1 MASTSSCCGRRSTP
15 SRRTGRISDPDA
27 IVAALEGAVDLS
39 EARILHGAQG
49 PFYGAP
55 VDDDKGYSGRQRM
68 VFPPG
73 GLPHPE
79 SATDGPCGERPRPR
93 CPNGG
98 ARPASST
105 RYGTSRS
112 PTTGRTSGPAT
123 PRTWNSSSAAPS
135 TTRRGR
141 RSPPAGR
148 WCSKPAISPETT
160 PSRSPGSASSSSR
173 RTNST
178 SSFRQGRRCGRRRCR
193 HTSCHWNTG
202 STSVFLSNDAAAEVG
217 LAVQPALLLGQ
228 LAGTPTQQ
236 EQNAR
241 ARR

>member
-55 VDDDKGYSGRQRM
+55 VDDDEGYSGRQRM

-93 CPNGG
+93 CPNCG

-123 PRTWNSSSAAPS
+123 PRTWNSSRRHRRQPDAGGVHLRRGDGVLSPLSRRKRHRHDLRVRRAVRPGER
-135 TTRRGR
+135 TRRVPSGR
-141 RSPPAGR
+141 
-148 WCSKPAISPETT
+148 
-160 PSRSPGSASSSSR
+160 
-173 RTNST
+173 
-178 SSFRQGRRCGRRRCR
+178 
-193 HTSCHWNTG
+193 
-202 STSVFLSNDAAAEVG
+202 AAA
-217 LAVQPALLLGQ
+217 AVDDG
-228 LAGTPTQQ
+228 AGTPRATGTP
-236 EQNAR
+236 AR
-241 ARR
+241 LRCS